1 MPRGKTAGRS
11 ASELRCS
18 LETKD
23 EDADPVVRRGRPVP
37 AWLTRWTTA
46 GGIFRGSRD
55 GMWWKIKVV
64 VLETRD
70 GAPGNGRNR
79 TV

>member
-1 MPRGKTAGRS
+1 MPEGKAAGRS
-11 ASELRCS
+11 ASELRRS

-23 EDADPVVRRGRPVP
+23 EVADPVVRRGRPAP
-37 AWLTRWTTA
+37 ATLTRRTNA
-46 GGIFRGSRD
+46 RGDFRGSRD
-55 GMWWKIKVV
+55 GMWRKIRVV

-70 GAPGNGRNR
+70 GAPGGGRNR